1 MAIILTYNLLLAAQ
15 FNSKNYF
22 CKKRHWLNT
31 QMDGPLI
38 KWSLAW
44 LFMRYW
50 MYMMWKRFADLIFAV
65 FALAFLSPLFLA
77 LSIAVMLDSPGPVLF
92 RQKRVGKGGVY
103 FYILKF
109 RTMRRDTPNVPT
121 RELENPDRYI
131 TKPGRFLRK
140 TSLDELP
147 QLLNIIRGHMSF
159 VGPRPVLWS
168 EFDLIEERNKNGVCN
183 IRPGLTGLAQISGRD
198 ALSNATKAK
207 VDELYAS
214 NISAGLD
221 MACMLKTVVKVLR
234 HDGVVEGGKG
244 SI

>member
-1 MAIILTYNLLLAAQ
+1 MYKKLKRVLDFVIAIL
-15 FNSKNYF
+15 
-22 CKKRHWLNT
+22 
-31 QMDGPLI
+31 GLI
-38 KWSLAW
+38 A
-44 LFMRYW
+44 
-50 MYMMWKRFADLIFAV
+50 
-65 FALAFLSPLFLA
+65 LSPLFLA
-77 LSIAVMLDSPGPVLF
+77 LTIAVKADSPGPVLF
-92 RQKRVGKGGVY
+92 RQKRVGLCGAY

-109 RTMRRDTPNVPT
+109 RTMREDTPDVPT
-121 RELENPDRYI
+121 HRLENPERYI
-131 TKPGRFLRK
+131 TRTGRFLRK

-147 QLLNIIRGHMSF
+147 QLLNIVRGDMSF

-198 ALSNATKAK
+198 ALSNSTKAK

-214 NISAGLD
+214 NVSARLD
-221 MACMLKTVVKVLR
+221 LACIFKTVGKVLR